1 MIFAFP
7 LPHYHLVKLLHNLA
21 QCPNSG
27 LVPEFEIIIYD
38 NVLLERFDGLTT
50 GQ

>member
-1 MIFAFP
+1 MNFAV
-7 LPHYHLVKLLHNLA
+7 LQSQRHLVKLQHNFA

-38 NVLLERFDGLTT
+38 DARLERFDSLTT